1 MSAVLPSI
9 PATGAAEAAA
19 RVRFRRALVLMLM
32 TVVAPGSAQ
41 VAAGNKRI
49 GRIALRCALVGL
61 VAVVSIAVIA
71 LAARPELVTLFTNIW
86 ILGALRVALILYA
99 VGWAYL
105 IVDAWRIA
113 DPLAL
118 GRRQRLVMT
127 SLNGV
132 LCFSLSG
139 ALLFASHFVAVQ
151 KDFIQTVFVQHTVSN
166 AQHGRYNVLLLG
178 GDAGPMRVGL
188 RPDSI
193 TLASIDQQTGRTVLF
208 GLPRNLEHV
217 PFPKGSV
224 MYKQFP
230 HGFNCSGCLLNAVNT
245 WATEHPKLFPGVKN
259 PGIEATTEAVE
270 QITGLHVNYYVLID
284 LRGFQDLVDAVG
296 GVTINVHSDIPI
308 GGEGGKITGHIH
320 PGVQHLDGYRALWF
334 ARSRAT
340 SDDYSRMARQKCVMN
355 AMLHQLNPQT
365 VLTRFGAIAAAG
377 KQVISTSIPASQLG
391 TFVNLAL
398 KARQHPVSTVSF
410 VPPMI
415 NTGAPD
421 WKLIRAMVAN
431 GLAKA
436 EGVKAP
442 PTILPKPKHLPPDAA
457 NHPANQSANLN
468 SAC

>member
-1 MSAVLPSI
+1 
-9 PATGAAEAAA
+9 
-19 RVRFRRALVLMLM
+19 MLM
-32 TVVAPGSAQ
+32 TVLAPGSAQ
-41 VAAGNKRI
+41 LAAGNKRV
-49 GRIALRCALVGL
+49 GRIALRCALGGL
-61 VAVVSIAVIA
+61 IIVVALAVIA
-71 LAARPELVTLFTNIW
+71 LVSRPELVTLFTNVW
-86 ILGALRVALILYA
+86 LLGALRIGLILYA

-118 GRRQRLVMT
+118 AQRQRLIMT
-127 SLNGV
+127 GLNGV
-132 LCFSLSG
+132 LCLSLSG
-139 ALLFASHFVAVQ
+139 ALLFASNLVAVQ

-193 TLASIDQQTGRTVLF
+193 TVASVDQQTGRTVLF

-217 PFPKGSV
+217 PFPSGSI
-224 MYKQFP
+224 MHRQFP
-230 HGFNCSGCLLNAVNT
+230 HGFNCSGCMLNAVNT
-245 WATEHPKLFPGVKN
+245 WATDHAGLFKGVKN
-259 PGIEATTEAVE
+259 PGIEATKEAVE
-270 QITGLHVNYYVLID
+270 QITGLHINYYVLID
-284 LRGFQDLVDAVG
+284 LRGFQDLIDAVG
-296 GVTINVHSDIPI
+296 GVTLDVHTRIPI
-308 GGEGGKITGHIH
+308 GGEGGRITGYID
-320 PGVQHLDGYRALWF
+320 PGVQHLDGYHALWF

-365 VLTRFGAIAAAG
+365 VLTRFGAIAQAG

-398 KARQHPVSTVSF
+398 KAKQQPVSTVSF

-415 NTGAPD
+415 STGDPD

-436 EGVKAP
+436 EGHKLTAP
-442 PTILPKPKHLPPDAA
+442 LHKPKHLPPDSA
-457 NHPANQSANLN
+457 NHPANQSANLS